1 MGAAHGRGGSG
12 AATRRPGLVIPRPR
26 VIRSVIAPPDP
37 APVGIANPIH
47 AEDGASGA
55 GYAGAL
61 VAGVRTYGWVAEAVI
76 ERLGEAWLDGGWAD
90 VTLRRPVFVG
100 DFVTIDVGPEAVQA
114 TVA

>member
-12 AATRRPGLVIPRPR
+12 APAGRRGLAIPGPP
-26 VIRSVIAPPDP
+26 VIRSVIATPDP

-76 ERLGEAWLDGGWAD
+76 EALGIDWLDDGWAD
-90 VTLRRPVFVG
+90 VTLRRPLFAG
-100 DFVTIDVGPEAVQA
+100 EEVTV
-114 TVA
+114 TV